1 MIKVN
6 NYSLHIAFFYC
17 RQFQLLFD
25 KQLPTVMEA
34 SPFLTILS
42 LPPELILGIADH
54 LPPDALISLKL
65 AHSKFYNTLPAG
77 PRLKRS
83 SLTPCARLAIR
94 TYLES
99 PTPNPSHIRCVLCKA
114 LYPPSL
120 FNSSSSPACVPL
132 PDATAK
138 TRQEVVELPERFC
151 AWHVGRLTRVVH
163 VKFGARNEWVSRLER
178 MCMHCGSIKGWRV
191 CMCECQ
197 SCGTREVRAYTRY
210 LDNKR
215 ECRTFAFWRRDEGN
229 GKERTLLV
237 RETCWDNDNAGNTS
251 VINLLVHFEAQRLQA
266 SSS

>member
-1 MIKVN
+1 
-6 NYSLHIAFFYC
+6 
-17 RQFQLLFD
+17 
-25 KQLPTVMEA
+25 MEA

-151 AWHVGRLTRVVH
+151 AWHQGTSGSAGLRGCACTAVRSKDGGCVCVSARAAGLGKCGHTQDTWTIRGSAGH
-163 VKFGARNEWVSRLER
+163 LRFGGG
-178 MCMHCGSIKGWRV
+178 M
-191 CMCECQ
+191 
-197 SCGTREVRAYTRY
+197 REME
-210 LDNKR
+210 K
-215 ECRTFAFWRRDEGN
+215 
-229 GKERTLLV
+229 KEL
-237 RETCWDNDNAGNTS
+237 CW
-251 VINLLVHFEAQRLQA
+251 
-266 SSS
+266 